1 VARSAVALSSATV
14 VAAFGAFEAGYVF
27 ERFAE
32 PAMTRV
38 NSVAVARRDWIDAAV
53 QPGSTVGLVPSPLE
67 QSTYW
72 WEAEFWN
79 KDVKRVLRVDD
90 GPTFTPFPVDEV
102 SVDFTKGKLN
112 GPQPADFLVVSPK
125 EERFH
130 LVEEAARVADVTPL
144 RLVRVARPYRLEW
157 ATRGV
162 SADGWT
168 TPNQEAVLRFYGNGR
183 RARRTIVVV
192 LSAPPEAPTP
202 VTFTFKVDG
211 SIRRGSVDPGGARPP
226 IRLAI
231 CVPAAGHADVVL
243 IPGAGARVPDGRVL
257 ALHFD
262 HLGTSV
268 AGPCG
273 SA

>member
-1 VARSAVALSSATV
+1 
-14 VAAFGAFEAGYVF
+14 
-27 ERFAE
+27 
-32 PAMTRV
+32 
-38 NSVAVARRDWIDAAV
+38 
-53 QPGSTVGLVPSPLE
+53 
-67 QSTYW
+67 
-72 WEAEFWN
+72 
-79 KDVKRVLRVDD
+79 
-90 GPTFTPFPVDEV
+90 
-102 SVDFTKGKLN
+102 
-112 GPQPADFLVVSPK
+112 
-125 EERFH
+125 
-130 LVEEAARVADVTPL
+130 VTPL

-202 VTFTFKVDG
+202 VRFAFKVDG
-211 SIRRGSVDPGGARPP
+211 SIRSGSVDPGGARPP

-231 CVPAAGHADVVL
+231 CVPAGGHADVVL
-243 IPGAGARVPDGRVL
+243 IPGGGARVPDGRVL

-268 AGPCG
+268 AGPCR
-273 SA
+273 SASRVGHAEHSRRRACHHVAPREEQSAHVGWQIPTRHRALVPARCLS